1 MRESGLKIKMFVK
14 EKETKSGRTGPCT
27 KDGGWKTK
35 LMEKVDLSMLM
46 ETFTMDNGS
55 TIKLMDLVFIA
66 ISMELSMKDIGK
78 KINSTDKDLRPG
90 LTVLDMKDSTF
101 RAKNTEKVDSLGL
114 MAALITAN
122 LSKTILKETESTIG
136 LTAES
141 IMDCG

>member
-1 MRESGLKIKMFVK
+1 MRENGLRIKMFVK
-14 EKETKSGRTGPCT
+14 EKEAKSGRTGPCM
-27 KDGGWKTK
+27 KDGGWRTK

-46 ETFTMDNGS
+46 ETFTMDNGL

-66 ISMELSMKDIGK
+66 ISMEPSMKDIGK
-78 KINSTDKDLRPG
+78 KINSTDKDLKPG

-122 LSKTILKETESTIG
+122 SSKTILKETESTIG

-141 IMDCG
+141 IMVCG